1 MDQKVAYWVRLSE
14 YDLETA
20 EAMLQT
26 ERFLYVGF
34 MCHQSIEKIAK
45 AHYQLVMN
53 QMPPKT
59 HNIIFLLEQTKGA
72 LSLTDEQKDFL
83 EVLQPM
89 NIEARYPDYQD
100 RIFKSLNY
108 EKCRE
113 LLRVTREMHLWIKE
127 KLR

>member
-1 MDQKVAYWVRLSE
+1 MDKKVAYWVRLSE

-34 MCHQSIEKIAK
+34 MCHQAIEKIAK
-45 AHYQLVMN
+45 AYYQMVID

-59 HNIIFLLEQTKGA
+59 HNIIFLLEQTKGT

-89 NIEARYPDYQD
+89 NIEARYPDYQE

-113 LLRVTREMHLWIKE
+113 LLRVTREIHLWIKE

>member
-1 MDQKVAYWVRLSE
+1 MDKKVAYWVRLSE

-34 MCHQSIEKIAK
+34 MCHQAIEKIAK
-45 AHYQLVMN
+45 AHYQMVMN

-59 HNIIFLLEQTKGA
+59 HNIIFLFEQTKGA
-72 LSLTDEQKDFL
+72 VSLSDEQKNFL
-83 EVLQPM
+83 DVLQPM

-100 RIFKSLNY
+100 RIFKSLNH

-113 LLRVTREMHLWIKE
+113 LLRASREMHGWIKE

>member
-34 MCHQSIEKIAK
+34 MCHQAIEKIAK
-45 AHYQLVMN
+45 ACYHMVID

-59 HNIIFLLEQTKGA
+59 HNIIFLLEQTKGT